1 VSAAVVVARAGSRA
15 AVLRRSEPTRF
26 SSASDDKVGGFLG
39 AIRGERQRAIKH
51 RKNASARSSSVR
63 RRAIADARSMRGD
76 PDTETNE
83 RNAPFVLRERTT
95 TSDSLARSAQAMHI
109 ALSAISGALLGEDT
123 CGRVRWNEP

>member
-1 VSAAVVVARAGSRA
+1 MTCLDLSTQFFLVLLLAHRAVCPR
-15 AVLRRSEPTRF
+15 LP
-26 SSASDDKVGGFLG
+26 
-39 AIRGERQRAIKH
+39 
-51 RKNASARSSSVR
+51 
-63 RRAIADARSMRGD
+63 DARSMRAD

-95 TSDSLARSAQAMHI
+95 TSDSRARSAQAMHI